1 MAKVDVKKMSVIA
14 LRRDK
19 SKLVEI
25 FQKLGKVEV
34 IDIRD
39 KIPQEEWN
47 QLFETHESARE
58 LNEIQGKLGEVQFAL
73 DFLAKY
79 VPAKKSLFA
88 EKKVFEEAAME
99 KLSRSEELWAA
110 VKECRDLEAR
120 LNALKSEEMRLLST
134 VDLLKPWEGLDIPV
148 QEIKPTEKVALFT
161 GSLPAEAVD
170 TVKAQLNEKVPESSL
185 QVIST
190 DRELAYVLLVYRK
203 SMEQQVSEIIKDN
216 SWSKIDLPP
225 VEGTPAQAIEQA
237 ANKQKEFEDIRR
249 QIAEKAANLSEQR
262 PNLEVVYD
270 YYNLI
275 SSRVGVERT
284 AGNTRETF
292 YMEGWIAEPDIERI
306 KKAVLKRL
314 PEAYITFSDPGEEDD
329 VPVVLKNPAFVE
341 PFEMITDLYSP
352 PGKGDFDPNKL
363 VSVFYFIFF
372 GMMLSDAAYGIV
384 LTALGIWALK
394 VLKPGGMLKKLFG
407 VITLGGISTIFWGA
421 MFGGWLGD
429 LFGLP
434 PLWINPLDDPMTLL
448 VLSFVLGIIQIFA
461 GIGAAAYKNIKAG
474 NVLDAVFDQGLWF
487 MLLIGILM
495 FLYPPLSG
503 VAKVLAAA
511 GAVGLVLTQG
521 RSKKGIIGK
530 LVSGILSLY
539 DVTGYLSD
547 VLSYSRILA
556 LGLATGVIAM
566 VINTMAKMLGF
577 NIIGYVLMAV
587 ALVVGHA
594 FNIVINVLGSYVHS
608 SRLQYVEFFGKF
620 YEGGGRTFNPF
631 MVKTKYTN
639 LMSEEEL

>member
-19 SKLVEI
+19 GKLVEI
-25 FQKLGKVEV
+25 LQKLGKVEV

-39 KIPQEEWN
+39 KIPQEEWSK
-47 QLFETHESARE
+47 LFETHESARE

-73 DFLAKY
+73 EFLAKY
-79 VPAKKSLFA
+79 VPVKKSLFA
-88 EKKVFEEAAME
+88 EKEVFDEAAME

-120 LNALKSEEMRLLST
+120 LNALRSEEMRLLST
-134 VDLLKPWEGLDIPV
+134 VELLKPWEGLDIPV
-148 QEIKPTEKVALFT
+148 QEIKSTEKVALFT
-161 GSLPAEAVD
+161 GSLPADAVD

-185 QVIST
+185 QVVST

-203 SMEQQVSEIIKDN
+203 SMEQQVSEILKDN

-237 ANKQKEFEDIRR
+237 AKKQKEFEDIRR
-249 QIAEKAANLSEQR
+249 QIAEKAAGLSEQR

-270 YYNLI
+270 YYNLV
-275 SSRVGVERT
+275 SSRASVART

-292 YMEGWIAEPDIERI
+292 YMEGWVAKPDMERI
-306 KKAVLKRL
+306 EKAVLKRL

-329 VPVVLKNPAFVE
+329 VPVVLKNPALVE

-363 VSVFYFIFF
+363 VSIFYFIFF
-372 GMMLSDAAYGIV
+372 GMMISDAGYGIV
-384 LTALGIWALK
+384 LTLLGLWALK
-394 VLKPGGMLKKLFG
+394 TLKPKGILKKLMG
-407 VITLGGISTIFWGA
+407 LITLGGISTVFWGA
-421 MFGGWLGD
+421 MFGGWFGD
-429 LFGLP
+429 LFKAR
-434 PLWINPLDDPMTLL
+434 PLWMNPLDDPMSLL
-448 VLSFVLGIIQIFA
+448 MVSFVLGIIQIFV
-461 GIGAAAYKNIKAG
+461 GLGAAAYKNIKSG
-474 NVLDAVFDQGLWF
+474 NVLDAVFDQVLWAVLLVGL
-487 MLLIGILM
+487 IM
-495 FLYPPLSG
+495 FAFPQLGG
-503 VAKVLAAA
+503 VAKVISAV

-521 RSKKGIIGK
+521 RSKKNIFGK
-530 LVSGILSLY
+530 LTSGILSLY

-566 VINTMAKMLGF
+566 VINTMAKMLGGG
-577 NIIGYVLMAV
+577 IIGYVLMAV
-587 ALVVGHA
+587 ALIIGHV
-594 FNIVINVLGSYVHS
+594 FNIAINALGAYVHS

-639 LMSEEEL
+639 LKSEEEF

>member
-25 FQKLGKVEV
+25 LQKLGKVEV

-88 EKKVFEEAAME
+88 EKEAFDEAAME

-134 VDLLKPWEGLDIPV
+134 VELLKPWKGLDIPV

-161 GSLPAEAVD
+161 GSLPADTVD
-170 TVKAQLNEKVPESSL
+170 TVKAQLNEKAPESSL
-185 QVIST
+185 QVISA
-190 DRELAYVLLVYRK
+190 DRELAYVLLVYKK
-203 SMEQQVSEIIKDN
+203 SVEQQVSEILKDN

-237 ANKQKEFEDIRR
+237 AQKQKEFEDIRR
-249 QIAEKAANLSEQR
+249 QIAEKAAKLSGQR

-270 YYNLI
+270 YYNLV

-292 YMEGWIAEPDIERI
+292 YMEGWVARPDMERI
-306 KKAVLKRL
+306 KNAVLKRL
-314 PEAYITFSDPGEEDD
+314 PDAYITFSDPGEEDD

-341 PFEMITDLYSP
+341 PFEMITELYSP

-384 LTALGIWALK
+384 LTALGLWALK
-394 VLKPGGMLKKLFG
+394 TLKPGGMLKKLLG
-407 VITLGGISTIFWGA
+407 VITLGGISTVFWGA

-429 LFGLP
+429 LLGLP
-434 PLWINPLDDPMTLL
+434 PLWINPLEEPMTLL
-448 VLSFVLGIIQIFA
+448 MLSFVLGIIQIFA
-461 GIGAAAYKNIKAG
+461 GLGAAFYKNFKAG
-474 NVLDAVFDQGLWF
+474 NVLDAVFDQGLWL

-495 FLYPPLSG
+495 FLYPPLTG
-503 VAKVLAAA
+503 VAKVLTAV

-539 DVTGYLSD
+539 GVTGYLSD

-594 FNIVINVLGSYVHS
+594 FNLVINVLGSYVHS

-620 YEGGGRTFNPF
+620 YDGGGRTFNPF
-631 MVKTKYTN
+631 MVKTKYIN
-639 LMSEEEL
+639 LTSEEEL